1 MRLRQSQKI
10 LRIHAS
16 KHKKTNH
23 EQLYS
28 EMLLFSPWNDE
39 EKELYPDNE
48 SKCKEE
54 YLKRCGDI
62 EANRY
67 EIYPF
72 AKSIEVMQEMVNT
85 DFERPAH
92 IYENLD
98 AEGQQDN
105 LECEDDMEPL
115 DETELPD
122 EPEDP
127 NNPRRRPS
135 KKPGLNRESFIVKP
149 MVLPNREQMI
159 QNARSL
165 SFQQKL
171 AFNKF
176 VDYCKRIIIQ
186 RTGHYIEIIAPKLVV
201 TG

>member
-1 MRLRQSQKI
+1 
-10 LRIHAS
+10 
-16 KHKKTNH
+16 
-23 EQLYS
+23 
-28 EMLLFSPWNDE
+28 MLLFSPWYDE
-39 EKELYPDNE
+39 ENDLHPDDE
-48 SKCKEE
+48 SECKKA
-54 YLKRCGDI
+54 YLERCADI

-176 VDYCKRIIIQ
+176 VDYCKKIIIQ

-201 TG
+201 TGKNFLIF